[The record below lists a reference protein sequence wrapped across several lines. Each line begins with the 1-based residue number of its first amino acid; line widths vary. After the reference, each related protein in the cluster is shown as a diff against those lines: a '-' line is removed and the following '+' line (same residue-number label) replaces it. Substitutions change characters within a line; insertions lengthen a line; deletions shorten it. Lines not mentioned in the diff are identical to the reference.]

1 MPLSRARKGEREWRE
16 REKES
21 RAEQSESM
29 MKGAGGSVC
38 APVCMCL
45 RACLINA
52 VSIRRREWE
61 GERERVI
68 ERDREE
74 TQATV
79 TDRDRDWAE
88 LKRSRGGR
96 ARGDS

>member
-1 MPLSRARKGEREWRE
+1 MGE

-21 RAEQSESM
+21 RAEQSELM

-38 APVCMCL
+38 VRLCMCL

-61 GERERVI
+61 GERER
-68 ERDREE
+68 EK

-79 TDRDRDWAE
+79 TDGDRDWAE
-88 LKRSRGGR
+88 LERSRGGR
-96 ARGDS
+96 AGGES